1 MEAVAWVRAFG
12 LTELLSDLPETD
24 QLAWER
30 DLTKE
35 LEQMRA
41 DDVIRL
47 GGTTRIVR
55 ARHDT
60 PG

>member
-1 MEAVAWVRAFG
+1 VGARFG
-12 LTELLSDLPETD
+12 LTQLLRDLPETD

-35 LEQMRA
+35 LEQRRA
-41 DDVIRL
+41 GDVIRL

-55 ARHDT
+55 AHA
-60 PG
+60 GE